1 MPIFT
6 HNNISLYYED
16 IGNGQP
22 LLLFHGL
29 TSSSAMFYREIN
41 FFRTKRRIIA
51 LDSRGHGHS
60 AKPGSYTLNDHIED
74 AAALLDHLDLESVD
88 VIGVSMGSYIAQGLA
103 ARRPGCVRKLLLV
116 ATKSYGEKSSM
127 AELFERHEDEFNG
140 LSIHD
145 KLDKAQAYMFHRLTA
160 VKKWQEKT
168 AQNSPQLTMEQQGIA
183 SNALERFDLRPE
195 LPVISAETLVIS
207 GRYDELN
214 PPEKGHETAQL
225 IPHASF
231 MEFKRSGHAPNV
243 EQPRLFLSI
252 AENFLDD

>member
-6 HNNISLYYED
+6 RNDVSLYYED
-16 IGNGQP
+16 IGSGQP

-29 TSSSAMFYREIN
+29 TSSSAMFHREIN

-60 AKPGSYTLNDHIED
+60 AKPDSYTLDDHIED
-74 AAALLDHLDLESVD
+74 AAALMDHLQLESVD
-88 VIGVSMGSYIAQGLA
+88 VLGISMGSYIAQGVA
-103 ARRPGCVRKLLLV
+103 ARRPERVRKLLLV
-116 ATKSYGEKSSM
+116 ATKSFGAQSSM
-127 AELFERHEDEFNG
+127 AELLDRHADEFNG

-145 KLDKAQAYMFHRLTA
+145 KLDKAQEYIFHRLTA
-160 VKKWQEKT
+160 VKKSQEK
-168 AQNSPQLTMEQQGIA
+168 AARNSPQLSMEQQGIA

-195 LPVISAETLVIS
+195 LPAISAETLVIS
-207 GRYDELN
+207 GRHDELN
-214 PPEKGHETAQL
+214 PPDKGRETAQL
-225 IPHASF
+225 IPNASF

-243 EQPRLFLSI
+243 EQPRLFLGI

>member
-6 HNNISLYYED
+6 RNSVSLYYED
-16 IGNGQP
+16 IGSGNP
-22 LLLFHGL
+22 LLMFHGL
-29 TSSSAMFYREIN
+29 TSSSAMFYREIG

-60 AKPGSYTLNDHIED
+60 GKPDSYTLDDHIED
-74 AAALLDHLDLESVD
+74 ATALLDHLQLESVD

-103 ARRPGCVRKLLLV
+103 AKRPEKVRKLLLV
-116 ATKSYGEKSSM
+116 ATKSFGEQSSM
-127 AELFERHEDEFNG
+127 AELFDRHAEQFDG

-145 KLDKAQAYMFHRLTA
+145 KLAKAQPYMFHRLTA

-168 AQNSPQLTMEQQGIA
+168 AENSPQLTLGQQGIA
-183 SNALERFDLRPE
+183 SNALERFDLRME
-195 LPVISAETLVIS
+195 LRKITAETLVIS

-214 PPEKGHETAQL
+214 PPDRGRETAQL
-225 IPHASF
+225 IPNASF

-243 EQPRLFLSI
+243 EQARLFLGI

>member
-1 MPIFT
+1 MPIYT
-6 HNNISLYYED
+6 KNDISLYYED
-16 IGNGQP
+16 IGSGQP

-41 FFRTKRRIIA
+41 FFRNKHRIIA

-60 AKPGSYTLNDHIED
+60 AKPGAYTLDDHIED
-74 AAALLDHLDLESVD
+74 AAALLDHLQLESVD
-88 VIGVSMGSYIAQGLA
+88 VLGVSMGSYIAQGLA
-103 ARRPGCVRKLLLV
+103 ARRPERVRKLLLV
-116 ATKSYGEKSSM
+116 ATKSFGEKSSM
-127 AELFERHEDEFNG
+127 AELFERHAEEFDG

-145 KLDKAQAYMFHRLTA
+145 KLEKAQTYMYHRLTA
-160 VKKWQEKT
+160 VQKWQSKT
-168 AQNSPQLTMEQQGIA
+168 AENSPQLNLEQQGIA

-195 LPVISAETLVIS
+195 LSEISAETLVIS

-214 PPEKGHETAQL
+214 PPDKGRETAQL
-225 IPHASF
+225 IQHASF

-243 EQPRLFLSI
+243 EQPRLFLGI